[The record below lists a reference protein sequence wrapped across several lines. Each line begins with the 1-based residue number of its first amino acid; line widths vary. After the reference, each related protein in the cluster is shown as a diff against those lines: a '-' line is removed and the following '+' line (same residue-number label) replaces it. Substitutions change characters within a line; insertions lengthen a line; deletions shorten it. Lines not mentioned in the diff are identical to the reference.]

1 MPVLGDTVRRT
12 FAEEKEIMT
21 DGYHSHTGKAL
32 GADKADKEKAF
43 CLYPGVKLQWRLSV
57 MDVRPMK
64 PQILTYLHDMRKG
77 KFAASKKPCFSEFG
91 EKNIP

>member
-12 FAEEKEIMT
+12 FAEEKEIKT

-43 CLYPGVKLQWRLSV
+43 CLYP
-57 MDVRPMK
+57 DV
-64 PQILTYLHDMRKG
+64 
-77 KFAASKKPCFSEFG
+77 
-91 EKNIP
+91 